1 VTACYKVDSQDLNR
15 LKGTRFLISVVDCAM
30 DGKGG
35 LSADGGGTQGLSGG
49 AMAGASRSMGKRS
62 SNGDGVLTRD
72 GNGSGSGRVEQL
84 SAHRQKCCGSKFV
97 LIPVS
102 TSRISY
108 PYPSPS
114 GFGRVLGTHR
124 VYHNINKNYNK

>member
-15 LKGTRFLISVVDCAM
+15 SKGTRFLISVVDCAM

-62 SNGDGVLTRD
+62 SNGDGVVTRD

-84 SAHRQKCCGSKFV
+84 SAHRQKM
-97 LIPVS
+97 L
-102 TSRISY
+102 
-108 PYPSPS
+108 
-114 GFGRVLGTHR
+114 RVKICTHTCI
-124 VYHNINKNYNK
+124 HE